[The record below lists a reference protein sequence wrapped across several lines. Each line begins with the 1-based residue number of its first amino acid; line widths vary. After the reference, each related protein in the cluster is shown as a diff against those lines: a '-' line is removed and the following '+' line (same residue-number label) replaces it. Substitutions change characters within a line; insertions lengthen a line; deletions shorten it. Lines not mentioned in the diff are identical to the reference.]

1 MSESH
6 ESSKEAFQR
15 KCSILISLIASMLL
29 INNLGS
35 QNSGSSAAFLNASA
49 INTYAFF
56 QAKSI
61 RQNDLN
67 LTANTLDA
75 IVDTSPTVNEST
87 KQVIRD
93 KAEAMRAKAKSY
105 DSDPESG
112 EGKKEL
118 LAKAEQADSTPLQDG
133 LTIPAEVQR
142 REERQAVL
150 RRAKVEMEARAYA
163 RFQAESAQYEAKMA
177 DRQAA
182 VDSGKKPRGRGPKAP
197 SAAPEAKDQVNFTD
211 EESRIM
217 KTKDGFQQCYNAQA
231 GVDTGSRLI
240 VGQRVS
246 QSPNDKQEL
255 AEDLKAVKE
264 NVNPAIVL
272 VDYQAARDDH
282 D

>member
-1 MSESH
+1 MSESQ
-6 ESSKEAFQR
+6 ESTKEAFQR

-112 EGKKEL
+112 EGKKRASCESQSL
-118 LAKAEQADSTPLQDG
+118 GSCSRCFHGEGAVFRLCRLATSVVHYF
-133 LTIPAEVQR
+133 I
-142 REERQAVL
+142 
-150 RRAKVEMEARAYA
+150 
-163 RFQAESAQYEAKMA
+163 F
-177 DRQAA
+177 
-182 VDSGKKPRGRGPKAP
+182 
-197 SAAPEAKDQVNFTD
+197 
-211 EESRIM
+211 
-217 KTKDGFQQCYNAQA
+217 C
-231 GVDTGSRLI
+231 GVD
-240 VGQRVS
+240 
-246 QSPNDKQEL
+246 
-255 AEDLKAVKE
+255 
-264 NVNPAIVL
+264 
-272 VDYQAARDDH
+272 H
-282 D
+282 